1 MNVAADDANTLIYD
15 HFAATGAWPSDKW
28 YRHLPTPDLW
38 DPAAIVACGGGTLA
52 VQAPR
57 FTLTRPD
64 GHDNVKAL
72 IYSTAEFSPGSV
84 VGSRSRPTCGSKPSA
99 QSAIRLG

>member
-1 MNVAADDANTLIYD
+1 MNVVADDANTTIYD
-15 HFAATGAWPSDKW
+15 DFTSAGAWPNDKW

-38 DPAAIVACGGGTLA
+38 DPAAVVACGGGTLS
-52 VQAPR
+52 VHAPR

-72 IYSTAEFSPGSV
+72 IYSTAEFCL
-84 VGSRSRPTCGSKPSA
+84 RRRRPAHGRGRYA
-99 QSAIRLG
+99 GRNLRY